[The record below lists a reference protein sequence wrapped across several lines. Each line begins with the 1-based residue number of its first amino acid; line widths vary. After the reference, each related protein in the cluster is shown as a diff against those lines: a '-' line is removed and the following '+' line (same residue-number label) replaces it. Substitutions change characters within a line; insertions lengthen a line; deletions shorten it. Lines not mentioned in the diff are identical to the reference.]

1 VKVELSS
8 QVVAFVRR
16 QPPEPRR
23 RLRSALKGLAKERG
37 DVKRLEGP
45 LEDYCRLRVG
55 DCRVIVHYASDAMI
69 QCVFVERRSLVYESF
84 AVALREV
91 LSRPPR

>member
-1 VKVELSS
+1 
-8 QVVAFVRR
+8 
-16 QPPEPRR
+16 
-23 RLRSALKGLAKERG
+23 LRSALKGLARERG

-45 LEDYCRLRVG
+45 LEEYCRLRVG
-55 DCRVIVHYASDAMI
+55 DYRVIVHYVSGAVI
-69 QCVFVERRSLVYESF
+69 QCVFVERRSIVYEIF